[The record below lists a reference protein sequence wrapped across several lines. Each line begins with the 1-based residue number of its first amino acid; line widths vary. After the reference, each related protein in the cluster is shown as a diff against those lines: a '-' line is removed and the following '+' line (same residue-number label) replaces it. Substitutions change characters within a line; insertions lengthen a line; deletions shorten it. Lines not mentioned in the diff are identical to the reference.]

1 MYKSLTSV
9 VLLAVMSSSAFSDIL
24 YRYKNDVGG
33 TVVDWHVPAE
43 YAGRGYEVLN
53 AQGEVVE
60 VVPRQ
65 LSADEL
71 QNKDLVERL
80 ISFYYCATA
89 ALRTLMR
96 RKSVRYV
103 N

>member
-1 MYKSLTSV
+1 M
-9 VLLAVMSSSAFSDIL
+9 
-24 YRYKNDVGG
+24 
-33 TVVDWHVPAE
+33 PAA

-65 LSADEL
+65 ISAEEL

-80 ISFYYCATA
+80 QQDAEVERARLAEWDKFFA
-89 ALRTLMR
+89 ASLQQR
-96 RKSVRYV
+96 
-103 N
+103 

>member
-1 MYKSLTSV
+1 MCKSLTSV
-9 VLLAVMSSSAFSDIL
+9 VLLAVISSSAFSDNL

-65 LSADEL
+65 LSAEGHPGL
-71 QNKDLVERL
+71 PPGSRPVRAA
-80 ISFYYCATA
+80 SRCCFVTA
-89 ALRTLMR
+89 VL
-96 RKSVRYV
+96 KS
-103 N
+103 

>member
-1 MYKSLTSV
+1 MYKRLGNFI
-9 VLLAVMSSSAFSDIL
+9 LLALMSSSAFSDNL
-24 YRYKNDVGG
+24 YRYKNDFGG
-33 TVVDWHVPAE
+33 TVVDWHVPAA

-65 LSADEL
+65 LSAEEL

-80 ISFYYCATA
+80 H
-89 ALRTLMR
+89 
-96 RKSVRYV
+96 
-103 N
+103 